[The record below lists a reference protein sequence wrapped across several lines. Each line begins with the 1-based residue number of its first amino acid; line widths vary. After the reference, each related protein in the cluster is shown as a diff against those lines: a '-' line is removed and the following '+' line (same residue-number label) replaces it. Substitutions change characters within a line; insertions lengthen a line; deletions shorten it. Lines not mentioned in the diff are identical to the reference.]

1 MLNVIVVV
9 GASKGFGRSL
19 LEALLS
25 ENLLCGAGQ
34 QSVFLLLTT
43 SREKAI
49 CAWNGIF
56 AKLIDERSFKGD
68 PARMSLIVEEVD
80 LSNEG
85 GCLGAT
91 EVLHTAI
98 GQIGNR
104 TERFLVFMNAGSVN
118 PVGPFIQARAHFL
131 ADENGDSDEIGA
143 FHDSVIRNSHINFIS
158 YTVLLRSLANIA
170 AEIIR
175 SNPAVQVRIV
185 NVSSLAAI
193 QPLYGL
199 GVYCSLKAARDMLL
213 KNMAL
218 EIRREFPANQFRV
231 LNYAPGPMKTEL
243 VRVNLLADDAPD
255 NELKKY
261 EGDFVDPLSSAKR
274 CVSLLT
280 SPEMLEKWH
289 SGDHIDY
296 FDDIG
301 SSDDADSSMY

>member
-1 MLNVIVVV
+1 MVNVIVLV
-9 GASKGFGRSL
+9 GASKGFGKSL

-43 SREKAI
+43 SRERSI
-49 CAWNGIF
+49 CAWNEIF
-56 AKLIDERSFKGD
+56 AKLSDERIFNGD
-68 PARMSLIVEEVD
+68 PARVNLIVEEVD

-85 GCLGAT
+85 SCLRAAQ
-91 EVLHTAI
+91 VLHAAI
-98 GQIGNR
+98 SQIGGR
-104 TERFLVFMNAGSVN
+104 MERFLVFMNAGSVN
-118 PVGPFIQARAHFL
+118 PVGPFIQARAQSL
-131 ADENGDSDEIGA
+131 ADGNGGSDKLGA

-158 YTVLLRSLANIA
+158 YTVLLRCLANIA
-170 AEIIR
+170 AENIR

-218 EIRREFPANQFRV
+218 EIQREFPANQFRV

-243 VRVNLLADDAPD
+243 VRVNLLADDASD

-280 SPEMLEKWH
+280 SPEMLDKWR

-301 SSDDADSSMY
+301 SSDDADSSIY